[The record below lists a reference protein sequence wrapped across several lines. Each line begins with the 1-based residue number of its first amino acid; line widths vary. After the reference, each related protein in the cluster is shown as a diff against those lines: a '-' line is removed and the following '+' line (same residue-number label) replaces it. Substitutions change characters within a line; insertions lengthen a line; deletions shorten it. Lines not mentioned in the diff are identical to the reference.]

1 MWALLT
7 LAQIDWLD
15 TWKEMERLYKTYPDK
30 LKAIG
35 EPRVP
40 LPSFPSLTHSSGVSN
55 FSVKFLERLLANSTV
70 VPAVNQIELHP
81 CVKPFDMLSDPS

>member
-35 EPRVP
+35 EPRSPHLPLTNPYPRRLQLLRQVP
-40 LPSFPSLTHSSGVSN
+40 GAPS
-55 FSVKFLERLLANSTV
+55 R
-70 VPAVNQIELHP
+70 QLHGCP
-81 CVKPFDMLSDPS
+81 GR

>member
-35 EPRVP
+35 EPRIP

>member
-1 MWALLT
+1 
-7 LAQIDWLD
+7 
-15 TWKEMERLYKTYPDK
+15 MERLYKTYPDK

-35 EPRVP
+35 EPRPP
-40 LPSFPSLTHSSGVSN
+40 LLCFPSLTYTPGVSN

-81 CVKPFDMLSDPS
+81 CVASSQIQASPS